1 MQSKKASSMWAVL
14 AVVIAAGC
22 GGGSPQLRSVEAAGI
37 SMSYL
42 ERPAEKGK
50 LVVLLHGF
58 PDTPH
63 TWDAISAE
71 LHARGYRTVAPYL
84 RGYPPTGLPPEDT
97 TMVQLGRD
105 VIALMDALGED
116 QAIAIGQDWGAI
128 AAYAA
133 SNLAPERVSRL
144 VTVAIPHPLA
154 LAMHPEAFASSPH
167 FATFAQ
173 PDAPEHFRA
182 NDFAELDSTLA
193 LWSPTWSFPAAELAS
208 VKEALS
214 KPGALEAVL
223 GYYRAAA
230 GSSSQDPLLYQQTAV
245 PALTLYGT
253 RDGALSNV
261 PFTDQQAGF
270 TVPVRVVP
278 LDAGHFVHREREVE
292 TADEIVR
299 FLGE

>member
-1 MQSKKASSMWAVL
+1 LV
-14 AVVIAAGC
+14 VVIAAGC
-22 GGGSPQLRSVEAAGI
+22 GEGSPQLRSVEAAGI

-42 ERPAEKGK
+42 ERPAGKGR

-71 LHARGYRTVAPYL
+71 LHARGYRTAAPYL

-97 TMVQLGRD
+97 TMVRLGQD
-105 VIALMDALGED
+105 VIALMDALHED
-116 QAIAIGQDWGAI
+116 QAIVIGQDWGAI

-133 SNLAPERVSRL
+133 ANLAPERVSRL

-173 PDAPEHFRA
+173 PDAAEHFRA
-182 NDFAELDSTLA
+182 NDFAQLDSTLA
-193 LWSPTWSFPAAELAS
+193 LWSPTWSFPGGEIAG
-208 VKEALS
+208 VKDALS
-214 KPGALEAVL
+214 KPGVLEAVL

-230 GSSSQDPLLYQQTAV
+230 GSGGQDPLLYQQTAV

-253 RDGALSNV
+253 RDGALSNI
-261 PFTDQQAGF
+261 PFADQQAGF
-270 TVPVRVVP
+270 SMPVRVVP
-278 LDAGHFVHREREVE
+278 LDSGHFVHREREAE
-292 TADEIVR
+292 TVDEIVR